1 MTPSE
6 RIDDINREIAQL
18 EAQRDATTSASE
30 QGRIDA
36 RIASL
41 EQELQTLENRQNNQS

>member
-6 RIDDINREIAQL
+6 QIANINAQIAQL

-30 QGRIDA
+30 QDRIDA

-41 EQELQTLENRQNNQS
+41 VQERQALEDSQNNQS